1 LSKLI
6 KFQLSMV
13 LAFMFSLA
21 SMPLAFAESSLIPD
35 KNLEQAIRIEL
46 KKPTGAITKK
56 DLASLTSLYPEDPEK
71 KVGSLI
77 GLEHAVN
84 LESLMLPGLGIK
96 DISPLKDLHKV
107 TFLALSGNQIRQL
120 EPLQGLH
127 QLEQLMIDA
136 NEIEKLDTLAGLTN
150 LTDLLIGHN
159 RINDLSPIQSLTKLS
174 WLIVS
179 DNQIESLEPLRNH
192 PNIEHLYIENNQI
205 QDISVLTTLP
215 KLQEVSLSNNPLDA
229 NAEKVLAEL
238 TAKGV
243 KVLEDA
249 DDQSDEQ
256 STPPSEPDGITV
268 LLNNELL
275 KFQAP
280 PIQKNG
286 SVLVP
291 FRAIFEALGLK
302 VDWDPKAQSIT
313 GSMANTLIKLKVGS
327 GTAEVNGK
335 QMKLTA
341 APSTIG
347 GSTYVPLRFIG
358 EAVDAKVD
366 WQEMVQTAA
375 IYTKQPFATKDKKIQ
390 ITAYQNWSDVTSSIE
405 NTGDH
410 QLILFSSVMSTMVI
424 QHYGKSDLDMSF
436 DEYVSFAKKD
446 LTDRYGMKMTEQSV
460 KVGKI
465 DAKQLNYSLIIKN
478 KTIEYRMILFEQN
491 NEFYTLL
498 LTTPPQV
505 SKQANA
511 EFNEILTSI
520 KIS

>member
-1 LSKLI
+1 MRKPIQLQLVIALVFILSFASI
-6 KFQLSMV
+6 PSA
-13 LAFMFSLA
+13 LA
-21 SMPLAFAESSLIPD
+21 ETSLIPD

-159 RINDLSPIQSLTKLS
+159 RIKDLSPIQSLTKLS

-249 DDQSDEQ
+249 DEQ

-313 GSMANTLIKLKVGS
+313 GSKANTLIKLKVGS

-405 NTGDH
+405 NAGDH

-424 QHYGKSDLDMSF
+424 QHYSKSDLDMSF

-478 KTIEYRMILFEQN
+478 KTNEYRMILFEQN